1 MRARAISWNARA
13 GATRSAGS
21 RAIPAYCAAMLGTL
35 RMTARRSAIAAVL
48 AALCAFP
55 AAGSAA
61 PRFVDVAMRT
71 TLGTIVLRLD
81 AARAPVTV
89 ANFLRYVDTHKYAG
103 SAFYRTVRPGNQAPH
118 RPIQVIQGGLDL
130 PDAAPYPFGR
140 IPLETTLTSGLHF
153 GDGTLGSPATKTPGP
168 AAPSSSSPSGTR
180 TACSTPSAVRIAMG
194 TPRSGTSS
202 EAWMWCGGFRTPRRR
217 VSDFIRRSAYSR
229 STGWAGRG
237 RPTSSAQGGRSV

>member
-1 MRARAISWNARA
+1 
-13 GATRSAGS
+13 
-21 RAIPAYCAAMLGTL
+21 MLGTL

-153 GDGTLGSPATKTPGP
+153 GDGTLGIARDKDPGTGGSEFFISIGNTNGVLDAERSPDRYGYAAFGHVTSGMDVVKKIVNQPAEEQMLTTP
-168 AAPSSSSPSGTR
+168 
-180 TACSTPSAVRIAMG
+180 VRIVKVV
-194 TPRSGTSS
+194 RL
-202 EAWMWCGGFRTPRRR
+202 
-217 VSDFIRRSAYSR
+217 
-229 STGWAGRG
+229 
-237 RPTSSAQGGRSV
+237 

>member
-1 MRARAISWNARA
+1 
-13 GATRSAGS
+13 
-21 RAIPAYCAAMLGTL
+21 MLGTM
-35 RMTARRSAIAAVL
+35 RMTTRRSAIAAVL

-153 GDGTLGSPATKTPGP
+153 GDGTLGIARDKDPGTGGSEFFISIGNTNGVLDAERSPDRYGYAAFGHVIGGMDVVRRIQNAP
-168 AAPSSSSPSGTR
+168 AKGQRLHP
-180 TACSTPSAVRIAMG
+180 AVRIL
-194 TPRSGTSS
+194 SVY
-202 EAWMWCGGFRTPRRR
+202 R
-217 VSDFIRRSAYSR
+217 V
-229 STGWAGRG
+229 G
-237 RPTSSAQGGRSV
+237 RPRASN

>member
-1 MRARAISWNARA
+1 
-13 GATRSAGS
+13 
-21 RAIPAYCAAMLGTL
+21 MLGTL

-55 AAGSAA
+55 ASGSAA

-153 GDGTLGSPATKTPGP
+153 GDGTLGIARDKDPGTGGSEFFISIGNTNGVLDAERSPDGYGYAAFGHVIGGMDVVRRIQNAP
-168 AAPSSSSPSGTR
+168 AKGQRLHP
-180 TACSTPSAVRIAMG
+180 AVRIL
-194 TPRSGTSS
+194 SVY
-202 EAWMWCGGFRTPRRR
+202 R
-217 VSDFIRRSAYSR
+217 V
-229 STGWAGRG
+229 G
-237 RPTSSAQGGRSV
+237 RPRASN